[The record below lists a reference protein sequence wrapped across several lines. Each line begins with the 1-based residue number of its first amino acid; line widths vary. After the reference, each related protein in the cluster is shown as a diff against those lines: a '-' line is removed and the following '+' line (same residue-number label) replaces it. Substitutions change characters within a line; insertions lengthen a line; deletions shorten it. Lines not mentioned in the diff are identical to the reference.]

1 MAEHFV
7 YTEEAE
13 VRFLQ
18 GPFFK
23 MKKKVKKE
31 ISWKLYLRIFL
42 LAIILYTFY
51 KLGFPLYF
59 IILIGIVILLLIL
72 LRGTLYKKLD
82 DFLIGKFPS
91 LSKQKPWVRKL
102 IVILA
107 FILIYILLKQIIFL
121 ILKQFGIDV
130 QQMITESI
138 NSSINNG

>member
-1 MAEHFV
+1 
-7 YTEEAE
+7 
-13 VRFLQ
+13 
-18 GPFFK
+18 
-23 MKKKVKKE
+23 
-31 ISWKLYLRIFL
+31 
-42 LAIILYTFY
+42 
-51 KLGFPLYF
+51 
-59 IILIGIVILLLIL
+59 LLIL